1 MSTTT
6 LAWRQNRG
14 LIIAEDD
21 VDDQLLIR
29 DALEENGV
37 LAGDVLFVDD
47 GQALMDRLKAPDLVP
62 GLILLDLNMPRM
74 DGREAL
80 RQIKQDDTLKHIPI
94 VVFTTSSSLQDVK
107 NTYQLGGN
115 TFFTKPTSFDEL
127 VRVMSL
133 IKSYWLET
141 ALLAK
146 D

>member
-37 LAGDVLFVDD
+37 LAGDVVFVND
-47 GQALMDRLKAPDLVP
+47 GQELMDRLKAPDPVP

-80 RQIKQDDTLKHIPI
+80 RQIKQDDTLRHIPI
-94 VVFTTSSSLQDVK
+94 VVFTTSSSEQDVN
-107 NTYQLGGN
+107 NTYQLGSN

-146 D
+146 H